1 MVIPGPILILILI
14 LELIPEQEPPILE
27 LILMVAMV
35 AMAIIPACRCPPC
48 P

>member
-27 LILMVAMV
+27 LILMAMG

>member
-1 MVIPGPILILILI
+1 MAIPGLILILI

-27 LILMVAMV
+27 PILILM

>member
-1 MVIPGPILILILI
+1 MAIPGLILILI

-27 LILMVAMV
+27 LILMAMV
-35 AMAIIPACRCPPC
+35 AIIPACRCPPC